1 MPTMSSKQLIQPHSH
16 DLTTILGL
24 KETQDNHRID
34 SRNGINFNRNI
45 LFNNK
50 TYSYTRSDNLFD
62 DMSIL
67 QNQIQD
73 IQESR
78 ASTTEF
84 GLIRIKSGGGLII
97 EGGELCADTQTVQEN
112 LVSGINIKSLN
123 NISLLVDNTEET
135 NISFVTINGQS
146 LITSLG
152 SEQDISLVP
161 KSEFQTEVTR
171 LDYSILEKYQDQ
183 ANRIDNVVDILDDQ
197 MYTISSI
204 QSSIAE
210 IQRSIGILGI
220 QRASGS
226 DTSSGGG
233 GGSSQPGSPQIREH
247 MVAYLCSPGQ
257 TSISYLQDSGQLL
270 SQYMLSMCLI
280 NKFNISSNNIYI
292 GSNKG
297 SSYLR
302 GRFGTDTGSA
312 SGQTSQSTWDESS
325 NTHDWSRI
333 PYGYDLF
340 FYSFCGKNKTEIT
353 TMFSKTKT
361 TIDQSFNILTQNI
374 VSRSE
379 NRVFMIFDCGYD
391 LEQDQSKQF
400 IKKDGIQDLSIPNLE
415 GSNKQ
420 ILIWY
425 STANTSDDISNV
437 TGTFNLKY
445 GNDLTYNLLEVLG
458 EQNKLYNSLT
468 YRDAF
473 DVVSSLAPNMK
484 KINLNK
490 FNENALLFS

>member
-1 MPTMSSKQLIQPHSH
+1 MKQIPIKYTHTMIS
-16 DLTTILGL
+16 D
-24 KETQDNHRID
+24 ETM
-34 SRNGINFNRNI
+34 
-45 LFNNK
+45 K
-50 TYSYTRSDNLFD
+50 T
-62 DMSIL
+62 
-67 QNQIQD
+67 
-73 IQESR
+73 
-78 ASTTEF
+78 
-84 GLIRIKSGGGLII
+84 
-97 EGGELCADTQTVQEN
+97 
-112 LVSGINIKSLN
+112 
-123 NISLLVDNTEET
+123 
-135 NISFVTINGQS
+135 
-146 LITSLG
+146 TSLSLETLYG
-152 SEQDISLVP
+152 TIGRLQSFISRKQNL
-161 KSEFQTEVTR
+161 
-171 LDYSILEKYQDQ
+171 I
-183 ANRIDNVVDILDDQ
+183 DQ
-197 MYTISSI
+197 MKKQIEEFDLPQTKANIFAQTQRMNMIQGVSNGVSRIRGITEKVTKLSSDIDDITTRITDCISKI
-204 QSSIAE
+204 DFIAKNINKQSSNSSNLRPIDIE
-210 IQRSIGILGI
+210 W
-220 QRASGS
+220 SGS
-226 DTSSGGG
+226 TSSGGG
-233 GGSSQPGSPQIREH
+233 GGSSQPGSPQVREH

-302 GRFGTDTGSA
+302 GRFGTDTGQA

-325 NTHDWSRI
+325 ETHDWSRI
-333 PYGYDLF
+333 PQGYDLF
-340 FYSFCGKNKTEIT
+340 FYSFCGKNKSELT
-353 TMFSKTKT
+353 TMFSKKNT

-374 VSRSE
+374 VSRAE

-391 LEQDQSKQF
+391 LEQDQSNQF
-400 IKKDGIQDLSIPNLE
+400 IRKDGIQDLSIPNLE

-420 ILIWY
+420 ILIWH

-437 TGTFNLKY
+437 TGTFNMKY

-458 EQNKLYNSLT
+458 EQNKLYGSLT